1 MTATLDNVALTAE
14 EIDYLLR
21 ETNRVISKAS

>member
-1 MTATLDNVALTAE
+1 MTATLDNVCIDAE

-21 ETNRVISKAS
+21 ETNRVISKAG